1 MVNNTWTK
9 LPGIPEARQPES
21 VRIEW
26 LSLWLYLSLQI
37 CALRNCSIIL
47 SQELAPTDTY
57 IVSIGLLKGI
67 EVIDRELGGSISLFH
82 HTHNESIYMNLFI
95 YHGKGTPHGC
105 ILLKIIPQKN
115 PSPDRMQNR

>member
-26 LSLWLYLSLQI
+26 LSLWLSLWLYLSLRI

-67 EVIDRELGGSISLFH
+67 EVIDQVLGGVFLFSI
-82 HTHNESIYMNLFI
+82 
-95 YHGKGTPHGC
+95 
-105 ILLKIIPQKN
+105 ILIMKH
-115 PSPDRMQNR
+115 